1 MEPKNYTCA
10 GCRNVIN
17 NLEFLD
23 CCECKLRFDIFC
35 VNIPSN
41 NFYLMDQAYKS
52 AWICPECCCKQ
63 LKTDNTNTPVRLAN
77 NSGNLRRSPGR
88 KLTSSP
94 KTIHKTQSNQNTPPD
109 LMNVTLR
116 KNSRQPI
123 STSYSHERCFNED
136 TLRDIIKEELAAAVK
151 SSFKD
156 LLTDQLKNIQG
167 EISAFKV
174 SFGFFNEQFEEFKK
188 RFEEKDAIINQLR
201 SDNTKLQQNV
211 IDLTTRLCI
220 VEQNMRES
228 NVEIN
233 GLPEDKSEN
242 LVETLKNI
250 AKVTNCDIGDSDIMQ
265 ITRVAKQN
273 KENNRPRSVVA
284 KLRSPRQRDNL
295 LAAVGNFNK
304 KHPSDKLNSHHLGI
318 GLGGSRVPV
327 DRLSTKASKK
337 DGGGVMVAVN
347 NKIKSVRI
355 KSWESDFEDLWLSV
369 ELIVNNNIKK
379 IAICVIY
386 MPPPVKLN
394 DLQCFLNN
402 VNNILNNVDD
412 VVILGDFNLGFIDWN
427 MNNDDLHLS
436 PSNYEN
442 SLGYTLVDFL
452 SINLLH
458 QFNSII
464 NAESRILDL
473 VLSNISDITVTKP
486 NDLLSKLDSHHPNIL
501 ISIPLSNLKQLKT
514 KYRSGYNFF

>member
-1 MEPKNYTCA
+1 
-10 GCRNVIN
+10 
-17 NLEFLD
+17 
-23 CCECKLRFDIFC
+23 
-35 VNIPSN
+35 
-41 NFYLMDQAYKS
+41 
-52 AWICPECCCKQ
+52 
-63 LKTDNTNTPVRLAN
+63 
-77 NSGNLRRSPGR
+77 
-88 KLTSSP
+88 
-94 KTIHKTQSNQNTPPD
+94 
-109 LMNVTLR
+109 MNVTLR

-327 DRLSTKASKK
+327 YVSEHLCPTGKHLHAATRKLAKEMSYDFVWLRNGRIFVRKDIHSKPIHIRNHDSLKLMKAT
-337 DGGGVMVAVN
+337 
-347 NKIKSVRI
+347 
-355 KSWESDFEDLWLSV
+355 
-369 ELIVNNNIKK
+369 
-379 IAICVIY
+379 
-386 MPPPVKLN
+386 
-394 DLQCFLNN
+394 
-402 VNNILNNVDD
+402 D
-412 VVILGDFNLGFIDWN
+412 VTN
-427 MNNDDLHLS
+427 
-436 PSNYEN
+436 
-442 SLGYTLVDFL
+442 
-452 SINLLH
+452 
-458 QFNSII
+458 
-464 NAESRILDL
+464 
-473 VLSNISDITVTKP
+473 
-486 NDLLSKLDSHHPNIL
+486 
-501 ISIPLSNLKQLKT
+501 
-514 KYRSGYNFF
+514 